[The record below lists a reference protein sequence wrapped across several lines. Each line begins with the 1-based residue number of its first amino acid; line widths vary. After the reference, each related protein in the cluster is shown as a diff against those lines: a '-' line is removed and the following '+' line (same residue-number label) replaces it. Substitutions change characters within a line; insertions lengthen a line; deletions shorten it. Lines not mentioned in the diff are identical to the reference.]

1 MADKYKNKYRIDST
15 RLPNWDY
22 GNEAAYYVTIITKK
36 RIHYFGEIVEKK
48 MHLSSIGKIVEE
60 EWYKSFEM
68 RPDMNLQMGEFI
80 VMPDHF
86 HGIIIIGGNEF
97 NTLERGAKH
106 CASTD
111 DQTDNVNL
119 HNSANQFGP
128 QSKNLASIIRGFKIS
143 VTTNARIILPE
154 YGWQRGYHDH
164 IIRNQK
170 SFDNIS
176 RYIINNPEN
185 W

>member
-1 MADKYKNKYRIDST
+1 MADKYKNKYRIDTT

-22 GNEAAYYVTIITKK
+22 GNEAAYFVTINTKN
-36 RIHYFGEIVEKK
+36 RIHFFGEIVEKK
-48 MHLSSIGKIVEE
+48 MHLSAIGKIVEQ
-60 EWYKSFEM
+60 EWFKSFEM

-86 HGIIIIGGNEF
+86 HGIIIIGENEY
-97 NTLERGAKH
+97 NTLEKDARH
-106 CASTD
+106 CVSTD
-111 DQTDNVNL
+111 HIPTD
-119 HNSANQFGP
+119 HKPTNQFGP
-128 QSKNLASIIRGFKIS
+128 QSKNLASIIRGFKMS
-143 VTTNARIILPE
+143 VTINARKTIPRF
-154 YGWQRGYHDH
+154 GWQSSYHDH

>member
-22 GNEAAYYVTIITKK
+22 GNEAAYFVTIITKN
-36 RIHYFGEIVEKK
+36 RIHFFGEIVEKK
-48 MHLSSIGKIVEE
+48 MHLSAIGLIVEQ
-60 EWYKSFEM
+60 EWFKSFEM
-68 RPDMNLQMGEFI
+68 RPDMNLQIGEFI

-86 HGIIIIGGNEF
+86 HGIIIIGENEY
-97 NTLERGAKH
+97 NKDAMH
-106 CASTD
+106 CVST
-111 DQTDNVNL
+111 VK
-119 HNSANQFGP
+119 NQFGP

-143 VTTNARIILPE
+143 VTTNARLILPE
-154 YGWQRGYHDH
+154 YAWQSGYHDH